1 MQTFFERGSQKWPVH
16 TAGDITHVIL
26 NNCDLKNIEEPR
38 EEEEQNGTGELISR
52 LVGKCRRIVCRRI
65 ECRRIVCRRIV

>member
-26 NNCDLKNIEEPR
+26 NNCDLKNIEEPH
-38 EEEEQNGTGELISR
+38 EEEGEQNETGELISR
-52 LVGKCRRIVCRRI
+52 LGG
-65 ECRRIVCRRIV
+65 